1 MAQSSA
7 APNRVYQDFEPFYE
21 WNEDQATATLTVML
35 PGFRREQ
42 LKVQVTSK
50 PVLRINGER
59 EVTQNVW
66 RRFAKEFNIPSYCDT
81 NEVTAKFERGMLNVK
96 FPKIQGSPP
105 KPQEQANAI
114 TSAPEEPKTKLESSQ
129 PQPQPQ
135 PTQEARLEPP
145 MITKQE
151 DDQQKLSKNENE
163 FETKPKFRP
172 QKFEPEPRASTP
184 EVDEQNLSKS
194 EKKSIIKEEKE
205 KSKESTPSN
214 NNQVVGDNDG
224 DKKVKFKGLSNKE
237 ESSLL
242 APRVN
247 EKQGAKMVQ
256 RLKTR
261 VLDFTLSLRSSSD
274 DDRNKDVD
282 QCLVKGIIKKPKI
295 LMNIIVAILLVMV
308 LGIYVKNAFKS
319 SSSSQGEAN
328 FHQEF

>member
-21 WNEDQATATLTVML
+21 WNEDQASATLTVML

-105 KPQEQANAI
+105 KPQERADAI
-114 TSAPEEPKTKLESSQ
+114 TTAPEEPRAKLESSQ
-129 PQPQPQ
+129 PQSQPQ
-135 PTQEARLEPP
+135 PNQEARLEPP

-151 DDQQKLSKNENE
+151 DDQEKLLKDEN
-163 FETKPKFRP
+163 ETKPRFRP
-172 QKFEPEPRASTP
+172 QKSEPEPRASTP

-194 EKKSIIKEEKE
+194 EKESIIKEEKE

-214 NNQVVGDNDG
+214 NNQVVGDDDG

-282 QCLVKGIIKKPKI
+282 QRLVKGIIKKPKI

-328 FHQEF
+328 LHQEF